1 MPDGVVSGATF
12 PGIAQIRQAS
22 LNMTHGIT
30 PSVVTFEIAPQQN
43 FASQYGDVTIFS
55 DSQTYTLKNCKL
67 DKNSFE
73 RNASGEVWRLAVFDR
88 RWMWAWGSISG
99 TYNLRADDGTLK
111 TATEKSPQD
120 LAKLCLAAMNESG
133 ANVADL
139 PNVGRPL
146 IEWDGAVPAQALESL
161 CELYGVRVVLRLDGK
176 VKLCKVGA
184 GAQLP
189 SGGIMENS
197 LTIDP
202 PEKPDKIAVLC
213 GHDRYQVDMLLEAVA
228 EDESGTIVGIDNL
241 VWKPTNGWANVDLGY
256 FTQCTRGNNRYVE
269 RAKQQ
274 VFKWYR
280 IIFPLN
286 VPGFGTVN
294 SLDELVILDEQVDQ
308 VTEAGVLVPKPAAVH
323 GVFFNRKSDNTNSD
337 TAIKPP
343 GTDNLYKAG
352 FSLDTKKG
360 IVKFSD
366 YVFKNGDATGATL
379 TFAAAGLRLRTAVQV
394 KDSATRG
401 FLRYSRERTIGDNKN
416 TPTRFVKHDE
426 IVRTFTPDY
435 SQAYNVNSVA
445 DNTQTINPECE
456 YYLDGLQAEYQVEAP
471 QTMKFAGIPTVE
483 MDGAICHVSITVGV
497 EGCTTSVSRND
508 EQIHKVMPYRERR
521 DLIRSRELAAL
532 KGQITL
538 EKAREQLRGLI
549 PAGSSK
555 LFG

>member
-1 MPDGVVSGATF
+1 MPTISGATF
-12 PGIAQIRQAS
+12 PGIAQIRQAT

-30 PSVVTFEIAPQQN
+30 PSVVTFEIAPQAG
-43 FASQYGDVTIFS
+43 FASQYGDATIFS
-55 DSQTYTLKNCKL
+55 DSQSYTLRGCKV

-73 RNASGEVWRLAVFDR
+73 RNSGGEVWRLAVFDR
-88 RWMWAWGSISG
+88 RWKWGWGRLSG

-120 LAKLCLAAMNESG
+120 LARLCLAAMNETG
-133 ANVADL
+133 ADVGDL

-161 CELYGVRVVLRLDGK
+161 CELYGCRVVLQLDGN
-176 VKLCKVGA
+176 VKLCKIGQ
-184 GAQLP
+184 GSQLP
-189 SGGIMENS
+189 QGGIMENS

-213 GHDRYQVDMLLEAVA
+213 GHDRYQVDMLIEAVA
-228 EDESGTIVGIDNL
+228 EDEDGTIKAIDSL
-241 VWKPTNGWANVDLGY
+241 VYKPTNGWANVDLGY
-256 FTQCTRGNNRYVE
+256 FTQCTRGNGRHVE
-269 RAKQQ
+269 RCKQQ

-294 SLDELVILDEQVDQ
+294 SLDEIVILDEQVDQ
-308 VTEAGVLVPKPAAVH
+308 VTEANVLVPKPASVH
-323 GVFFNRKSDNTNSD
+323 GCYFNRKSDNTNTD

-343 GTDNLYKAG
+343 GTTNLFKG
-352 FSLDTKKG
+352 SFSLDTKKG

-379 TFAAAGLRLRTAVQV
+379 TFAGAGLRLRTAVQV

-401 FLRYSRERTIGDNKN
+401 FKRYERERTIGDNKQ
-416 TPTRFVKHDE
+416 TPTRYVKHDE
-426 IVRTFTPDY
+426 IARTFTPDY
-435 SQAYNVNSVA
+435 AQDYSVNSVA
-445 DNTQTINPECE
+445 DNTQQINQECD
-456 YYLDGLQAEYQVEAP
+456 YYLDGLQAEYQIEAP
-471 QTMKFAGIPTVE
+471 QTMKFAGIPSVE

-497 EGCTTSVSRND
+497 DGCTTSVSRND
-508 EQIHKVMPYRERR
+508 EQVNRVMPFRERR
-521 DLIRSRELAAL
+521 DLIRTRELLAL
-532 KGQITL
+532 KGNITL
-538 EKAREQLRGLI
+538 EQARTQLKGLI